1 MTQREFFE
9 GIANTEGMAVEFVD
23 YANEAITKLDIRNE
37 KRKAQVSKKALE
49 NAPLYEAILNL
60 LEKQDLRSSE
70 IAEALGIS
78 VQKAS
83 SLCVRLE
90 ADKKVIATDV
100 KVKGKGKQKSYSL
113 AE

>member
-9 GIANTEGMAVEFVD
+9 GIVNAEGMAVEFVD
-23 YANEAITKLDIRNE
+23 YATEAIAKLDARNE

-49 NAPLYEAILNL
+49 NAPLYEAILKL
-60 LEKQDLRSSE
+60 LENQDMRASE
-70 IAEALGIS
+70 IAEALGVS

-83 SLCVRLE
+83 SLCVRL
-90 ADKKVIATDV
+90 ADNKKIIATDV